1 MPFARAAALLLIG
14 LAAAA
19 ARADALDDI
28 ARLQSGGR
36 AEQALAVAERA
47 LAATP
52 RSAPLRFARGV
63 LLADLQR
70 REEAMATFRA
80 LSQDH
85 PELAEPHNNLAVLL
99 AAKGELDAARGALE
113 QALRAKPD
121 YATAFENLG
130 DIHAM
135 LAARAYAQAAALD
148 TNNRSAPAKLQLA
161 RGVWAPPRRP

>member
-1 MPFARAAALLLIG
+1 MPFARTAALLLLG
-14 LAAAA
+14 LAIGS
-19 ARADALDDI
+19 ARADALADI
-28 ARLQSGGR
+28 GRLQATGR
-36 AEQALAVAERA
+36 AEQALGVAERA
-47 LAATP
+47 LAAAP

-63 LLADLQR
+63 LLAELQR
-70 REEAMATFRA
+70 ADEAIVTFRA
-80 LSQDH
+80 LSEDH
-85 PELAEPHNNLAVLL
+85 PELAEPYNNLAVLL
-99 AAKGELDAARGALE
+99 AARGELDAARNALE

-148 TNNRSAPAKLQLA
+148 ANNRSAPAKLQLA